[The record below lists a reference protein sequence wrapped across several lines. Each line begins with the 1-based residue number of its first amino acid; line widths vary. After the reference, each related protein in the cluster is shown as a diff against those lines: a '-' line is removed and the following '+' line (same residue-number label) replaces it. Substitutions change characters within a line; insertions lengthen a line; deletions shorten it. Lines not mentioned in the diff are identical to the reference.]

1 MIDPQCPQIK
11 SSPPSPDIPLSVR
24 RIERFSVVTG
34 PTGIMGIVA
43 IFFPRIRQLSIYGLL
58 ENRARSTDPVSCHIF
73 ASGDCGSK
81 MGRMRWPLKR
91 GPLVQG
97 ACLQNSP
104 YRQLTNRYTIRRVA
118 RATRDRDSKLLA
130 GVR

>member
-1 MIDPQCPQIK
+1 MTDPQCPQIK

-58 ENRARSTDPVSCHIF
+58 ENRARSTDPLACHIF

-81 MGRMRWPLKR
+81 TGTMRWPLEA
-91 GPLVQG
+91 G
-97 ACLQNSP
+97 AFGAEPASQNSP
-104 YRQLTNRYTIRRVA
+104 YRQVTNRYIIRRVA
-118 RATRDRDSKLLA
+118 IA
-130 GVR
+130 